1 MATAEEMRA
10 RFEAR
15 VSPPGPTDE
24 KLAATL
30 GLLPVAAAPANGK
43 RRQPPTAAGGAAL
56 TDVMAPTADVEESHG
71 GGVGLEAV
79 GQLFP
84 APEALA
90 PADGPP
96 AVKLGFPVPVPLM
109 REVAR
114 FKSDLSR
121 HLGRRISNHEMGAAA
136 LGLLPGD
143 PASVADLLRRHAV
156 RIGLD
161 PEAPPAPS
169 RRLVASVPQAAAA
182 GLEDLVLGVE
192 ESESIRVTKSQLWAL
207 AHVLLLEQVP

>member
-30 GLLPVAAAPANGK
+30 GLLPAAKAPANGK
-43 RRQPPTAAGGAAL
+43 RRPAVMEEGAAL
-56 TDVMAPTADVEESHG
+56 TDVTAQPAMEETDGG
-71 GGVGLEAV
+71 GGVGLDVV
-79 GQLFP
+79 GHLFP

-90 PADGPP
+90 PADGQP

-109 REVAR
+109 REVVR
-114 FKSDLSR
+114 FKVDLSR
-121 HLGRRISNHEMGAAA
+121 HLARRISNHEIGAAA

-143 PASVADLLRRHAV
+143 PGAVADLLRRHAH
-156 RIGLD
+156 RIGID
-161 PEAPPAPS
+161 PDTRPCPS
-169 RRLVASVPQAAAA
+169 RRLVASVPSASAA

-192 ESESIRVTKSQLWAL
+192 ETEGIRVTKSQCWAL
-207 AHVLLLEQVP
+207 AHVLLLERAGP